1 MLKVWK
7 AGGKLSL
14 AQLLRCR
21 VRHFTD
27 GLAIGS
33 ESFIEHVFQ
42 TLRYAFSEKRESGAR
57 KLDGGDWGEL
67 RTARK
72 LRVNSITPS
81 GGS

>member
-1 MLKVWK
+1 M
-7 AGGKLSL
+7 
-14 AQLLRCR
+14 
-21 VRHFTD
+21 RHFTD

-33 ESFIEHVFQ
+33 ESFIAQVFQ
-42 TLRYAFSEKRESGAR
+42 SLRHAFSESRVSGTR

-81 GGS
+81 GGD